1 MICCLFC
8 KSHFC
13 YLKYFFL
20 YYILI
25 SHNILM
31 HHSLMN
37 VQYYHLNILLF
48 LNTHFLHFLYSY
60 QFPIVYYM
68 VYNHSDVLLQHM
80 QKYLSPLSYSR
91 TLNGI
96 FKFAILKYSPCFAIQ
111 GLNFSWILELKTPLN
126 VRLLFSYLSECQV
139 ATLTFLRM
147 NITSIHT
154 EKPIKKNYL
163 QSVWPRHSNR

>member
-1 MICCLFC
+1 MWRILKNRVSYFIDKIGFLSVFMPIQTDMICCLFC

-111 GLNFSWILELKTPLN
+111 GLNFS
-126 VRLLFSYLSECQV
+126 
-139 ATLTFLRM
+139 
-147 NITSIHT
+147 
-154 EKPIKKNYL
+154 
-163 QSVWPRHSNR
+163 

>member
-1 MICCLFC
+1 MWRILKNRVSYFTDEFGFLSVFMPIQTDTICYLFC

-25 SHNILM
+25 FHNILM

-37 VQYYHLNILLF
+37 VQYYRLSILII

-96 FKFAILKYSPCFAIQ
+96 FKFAILKYSSLFCDTRIKFF
-111 GLNFSWILELKTPLN
+111 LNLRVKYSIKCT
-126 VRLLFSYLSECQV
+126 
-139 ATLTFLRM
+139 TL
-147 NITSIHT
+147 I
-154 EKPIKKNYL
+154 
-163 QSVWPRHSNR
+163 

>member
-25 SHNILM
+25 FHNILM

-37 VQYYHLNILLF
+37 VQYYRLSILLF

-68 VYNHSDVLLQHM
+68 VYNHSDVLLQYM

-96 FKFAILKYSPCFAIQ
+96 FKFAILKYSHCFCDTRIKFF
-111 GLNFSWILELKTPLN
+111 LNLRVKNSIKCT
-126 VRLLFSYLSECQV
+126 
-139 ATLTFLRM
+139 TL
-147 NITSIHT
+147 I
-154 EKPIKKNYL
+154 
-163 QSVWPRHSNR
+163 